1 MSFGGNIIPKGTL
14 LLIREKKGRS
24 MKMAFSLRG
33 IHVPHRKNTANMPA
47 VKTLAPKTVTLLT
60 AMHIGK
66 PAKPI
71 VKAGDQVFVGTMVA
85 EQDGFISSSVYSS
98 VSGTVKSVA
107 DVTLSNGKTAPAI
120 TIESDGE
127 MTPDPNLAVP
137 QVNSKEDFIEA
148 VKKSGIVGLG
158 GAGFPTYVK
167 FATDKKV
174 DTLVINGAECEPY
187 ITSDSVTMIYNAK
200 EILLAIE
207 TADKYFNFDKIIIGI
222 EKNKGPAIRM
232 MKDHAE
238 KNSKIQVK
246 VLPSIYPQG
255 GEKVLVYHTTG
266 RVISAGQLPADVGCI
281 VCNSSTMANI
291 GKYLQTGMPLVE
303 KLVTVDGGAVNI
315 PQNVVAPIGTPIG
328 DVFEACGGFKV
339 EPEKVIYGGPMMGVA
354 VPDLTVPVLKQTNAL
369 LAFNKRE
376 TKTAKTTAC
385 IKCGK
390 CTNHCPFGINPAAI
404 AKAYKNNDAEMLEKL
419 GADICMLC
427 GCCAF
432 ICPAKRPLVETNSL
446 AKNMLMAERAKKKEG
461 NA

>member
-1 MSFGGNIIPKGTL
+1 
-14 LLIREKKGRS
+14 
-24 MKMAFSLRG
+24 MAFSLKG
-33 IHVPHRKNTANMPA
+33 IHVPHRKNTADMSAVRMPA
-47 VKTLAPKTVTLLT
+47 PKAVTLLT

-71 VKAGDQVFVGTMVA
+71 VKAGDQVFVGTLVA
-85 EQDGFISSSVYSS
+85 EQDGFISSPIYSS

-107 DVTLSNGKTAPAI
+107 DAMLSNGKTAPAI

-127 MTPDPNLAVP
+127 MTPDANLAVP
-137 QVNSKEDFIEA
+137 QVNSKEDFIDA
-148 VKKSGIVGLG
+148 VKKSGMVGLG

-167 FATDKKV
+167 FATDKKI

-187 ITSDSVTMIYNAK
+187 ITSDSITMVDNADD
-200 EILLAIE
+200 ILLAIE
-207 TADKYFNFDKIIIGI
+207 TADKYFDFDKIVIGI
-222 EKNKGPAIRM
+222 EKNKPAAIKAM
-232 MKDHAE
+232 NELAK

-255 GEKVLVYHTTG
+255 GEKVLVYHTVG
-266 RVISAGQLPADVGCI
+266 RVIAVGQLPADVGCI

-303 KLVTVDGGAVNI
+303 KTVTVDGGAVKE
-315 PQNVVAPIGTPIG
+315 PKNVIVAIGTPIG
-328 DVFEACGGFKV
+328 EVFDFCGGFNAD
-339 EPEKVIYGGPMMGVA
+339 PEKVIYGGPMMGVA

-369 LAFNKRE
+369 VAFNKKE

-404 AKAYKNNDAEMLEKL
+404 AKAYKDKDAEMLEKL

-446 AKNMLMAERAKKKEG
+446 AKQMLMAERAKKKEG

>member
-1 MSFGGNIIPKGTL
+1 
-14 LLIREKKGRS
+14 
-24 MKMAFSLRG
+24 MAFSLKG
-33 IHVPHRKNTANMPA
+33 IHVPHRKNTADMSAIRMP
-47 VKTLAPKTVTLLT
+47 APKTVTLLT

-66 PAKPI
+66 PAKPV
-71 VKAGDQVFVGTMVA
+71 VKAGDQVFVGTLVA
-85 EQDGFISSSVYSS
+85 EQDGFISSPVYSS

-107 DVTLSNGKTAPAI
+107 DTTLSNGKTAPAI

-127 MTPDPNLAVP
+127 MTPDESIAVP

-167 FATDKKV
+167 FATDKKI

-187 ITSDSVTMIYNAK
+187 ITSDSVTMVDRADD
-200 EILLAIE
+200 ILLAIE
-207 TADKYFNFDKIIIGI
+207 TADKYFNFDKIVIGI
-222 EKNKGPAIRM
+222 EKNKASAIAK
-232 MKDHAE
+232 MKELSA

-246 VLPSIYPQG
+246 VLPAIYPQG
-255 GEKVLVYHTTG
+255 GEKVLVYHTVG
-266 RVISAGQLPADVGCI
+266 RTIAVGQLPADVGCI

-291 GKYLQTGMPLVE
+291 GRYLQTGMPLVE
-303 KLVTVDGGAVNI
+303 KTVTVDGGAVKE
-315 PQNVVAPIGTPIG
+315 PKNVIVAIGTPIG
-328 DVFEACGGFKV
+328 EVFDFCGGFNG

-369 LAFNKRE
+369 IAFNKKE

-404 AKAYKNNDAEMLEKL
+404 AKAYKDKDTEMLEKL

>member
-1 MSFGGNIIPKGTL
+1 
-14 LLIREKKGRS
+14 
-24 MKMAFSLRG
+24 MAFSLKG
-33 IHVPHRKNTANMPA
+33 IHVPHRKNTADMSAVRMPA
-47 VKTLAPKTVTLLT
+47 PKAVTLLT

-71 VKAGDQVFVGTMVA
+71 VKAGDQVFVGTLVA
-85 EQDGFISSSVYSS
+85 EQDGFISSPIYSS

-107 DVTLSNGKTAPAI
+107 DTMLSNGKTAPAI

-127 MTPDPNLAVP
+127 MTPDANLAVP

-167 FATDKKV
+167 FATDKKI

-187 ITSDSVTMIYNAK
+187 ITSDSITMVDNADD
-200 EILLAIE
+200 ILLAIE
-207 TADKYFNFDKIIIGI
+207 TADKYFDFDKIVIGI
-222 EKNKGPAIRM
+222 EKNKPAAIKAM
-232 MKDHAE
+232 SELAK

-255 GEKVLVYHTTG
+255 GEKVLVYHTIG
-266 RVISAGQLPADVGCI
+266 RVISVGQLPADVGCI

-303 KLVTVDGGAVNI
+303 KVVTVDGGAVKE
-315 PQNVVAPIGTPIG
+315 PKNVIVAIGTPIG
-328 DVFEACGGFKV
+328 EVFDFCGGFNAD
-339 EPEKVIYGGPMMGVA
+339 PEKVIYGGPMMGVA

-369 LAFNKRE
+369 VAFNKKE

-404 AKAYKNNDAEMLEKL
+404 AKAYKDKDAEMLEKL

-446 AKNMLMAERAKKKEG
+446 AKQMLMAERAKKKEG

>member
-1 MSFGGNIIPKGTL
+1 
-14 LLIREKKGRS
+14 
-24 MKMAFSLRG
+24 MAFSLKG
-33 IHVPHRKNTANMPA
+33 IHVPHRKNTADMSPVRMPA
-47 VKTLAPKTVTLLT
+47 PKMVTLLT
-60 AMHIGK
+60 TMHIGK
-66 PAKPI
+66 PAKPV
-71 VKAGDQVFVGTMVA
+71 VKVGDTVSVGTLVA
-85 EQDGFISSSVYSS
+85 EQDGFISSPVYSS

-107 DVTLSNGKTAPAI
+107 DTLLSNGKMAPAI

-127 MTPDPNLAVP
+127 MTPDASIAVP

-167 FATDKKV
+167 FATDKKI

-187 ITSDSVTMIYNAK
+187 ITSDSITMLESADD
-200 EILLAIE
+200 ILLAIE
-207 TADKYFNFDKIIIGI
+207 TADKYFNFDKVIIGI
-222 EKNKGPAIRM
+222 EKNKPSAIAKM
-232 MKDHAE
+232 NE
-238 KNSKIQVK
+238 LSQKNSKIQVK

-266 RVISAGQLPADVGCI
+266 RTIAVGQLPADAGCI

-303 KLVTVDGGAVNI
+303 KVVTVDGGAVKE
-315 PQNVVAPIGTPIG
+315 PKNVIVAIGTPIG
-328 DVFEACGGFKV
+328 EVFDFCGGFNG

-369 LAFNKRE
+369 VAFNKKE

-404 AKAYKNNDAEMLEKL
+404 AKAYNNKDAEMLEKL

-446 AKNMLMAERAKKKEG
+446 AKSMLAAERAKKKEG

>member
-1 MSFGGNIIPKGTL
+1 
-14 LLIREKKGRS
+14 
-24 MKMAFSLRG
+24 MAFSLKG
-33 IHVPHRKNTANMPA
+33 IHVPHRKNTADMSAIRMP
-47 VKTLAPKTVTLLT
+47 APKTVTLLT

-66 PAKPI
+66 PAKPV
-71 VKAGDQVFVGTMVA
+71 VKAGDQVFVGTLVA
-85 EQDGFISSSVYSS
+85 EQDGFISSPVYST

-107 DVTLSNGKTAPAI
+107 DALLSNGKTAPAN

-127 MTPDPNLAVP
+127 MTPDESIAVP
-137 QVNSKEDFIEA
+137 QINSKEDFIEA

-158 GAGFPTYVK
+158 GAGFPVYVK

-187 ITSDSVTMIYNAK
+187 ITSDSVTMVDRADD
-200 EILLAIE
+200 ILLAIE
-207 TADKYFNFDKIIIGI
+207 TADKYFNFDKIVIGI
-222 EKNKGPAIRM
+222 EKNKASAIAK
-232 MKDHAE
+232 MKELSA

-246 VLPSIYPQG
+246 VLPAIYPQG
-255 GEKVLVYHTTG
+255 GEKVLVYHTVG
-266 RVISAGQLPADVGCI
+266 RTISVGQLPADVGCI

-303 KLVTVDGGAVNI
+303 KTVTVDGGAVKE
-315 PQNVVAPIGTPIG
+315 PKNVIVAIGTPIG
-328 DVFEACGGFKV
+328 EVFDFCGGFNE

-354 VPDLTVPVLKQTNAL
+354 VPDLAVPVLKQTNAL
-369 LAFNKRE
+369 KAFNKKE

-404 AKAYKNNDAEMLEKL
+404 AKAYKDKDAEMLEKL

>member
-1 MSFGGNIIPKGTL
+1 
-14 LLIREKKGRS
+14 
-24 MKMAFSLRG
+24 MAFSLKG
-33 IHVPHRKNTANMPA
+33 IHVPHRKNTADMSAVRMP
-47 VKTLAPKTVTLLT
+47 APKTVTLLT

-71 VKAGDQVFVGTMVA
+71 VKVGDQVLVGTLIA
-85 EQDGFISSSVYSS
+85 EQDGFISSPVYSS
-98 VSGTVKSVA
+98 VSGTVKSIA
-107 DVTLSNGKTAPAI
+107 DTLLSNGKTAPAI

-127 MTPDPNLAVP
+127 MTPDESIAVP
-137 QVNSKEDFIEA
+137 QVNSKEDFIDA
-148 VKKSGIVGLG
+148 VKNSGIVGLG

-167 FATDKKV
+167 FATDKKI

-187 ITSDSVTMIYNAK
+187 ITSDSVTMVDRAD
-200 EILLAIE
+200 EILFAIE
-207 TADKYFNFDKIIIGI
+207 TADKYFNFDKIVIGI
-222 EKNKGPAIRM
+222 EKNKATAIAK
-232 MKDHAE
+232 MKELSA

-255 GEKVLVYHTTG
+255 GEKVLVYHTVG
-266 RVISAGQLPADVGCI
+266 RTIKVGQLPADVGCI

-303 KLVTVDGGAVNI
+303 KTITVDGGAVKE
-315 PQNVVAPIGTPIG
+315 PKNVIVAIGTPIG
-328 DVFEACGGFKV
+328 EVFDFCGGFV
-339 EPEKVIYGGPMMGVA
+339 CEPEKVIYGGPMMGIA

-369 LAFNKRE
+369 VAFNSKE

-404 AKAYKNNDAEMLEKL
+404 AKAYKNKDTEALEKL

-446 AKNMLMAERAKKKEG
+446 AKNMLAEERAKKKEV